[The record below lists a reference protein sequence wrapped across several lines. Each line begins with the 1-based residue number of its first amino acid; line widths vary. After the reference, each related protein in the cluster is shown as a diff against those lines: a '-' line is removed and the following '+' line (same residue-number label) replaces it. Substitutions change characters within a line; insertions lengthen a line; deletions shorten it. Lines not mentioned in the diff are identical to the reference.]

1 MVALTLPSLS
11 SEFGVSSKNVR
22 YTTCALFT
30 GLCVGAS
37 FWGVGSD
44 LMGRRLAFNTTL
56 FLAGVFAL
64 AVGGGPSWVGTC
76 GLYAALGFGVGG
88 NLPVD
93 GVCLTPIGALA
104 GTDPQVGTVFGVFTK
119 RIPEL
124 TDPIIGVVAAW
135 AAHWESH
142 CLGFPH
148 ELYM

>member
-1 MVALTLPSLS
+1 MS
-11 SEFGVSSKNVR
+11 SNNVR

-93 GVCLTPIGALA
+93 GVCLTPVSALA
-104 GTDPQVGTVFGVFTK
+104 GTDPLVGTVFGVFTK
-119 RIPEL
+119 RVPVL
-124 TDPIIGVVAAW
+124 TDSIERLVAVRSVIRL
-135 AAHWESH
+135 SH
-142 CLGFPH
+142 CLGVPD

>member
-1 MVALTLPSLS
+1 MS
-11 SEFGVSSKNVR
+11 SNNVR

-93 GVCLTPIGALA
+93 GVCLTPVGALA
-104 GTDPQVGTVFGVFTK
+104 GTDPLVGTVFGVFTK
-119 RIPEL
+119 RVPVL
-124 TDPIIGVVAAW
+124 TNSIERLVAVRSVIRL
-135 AAHWESH
+135 SH
-142 CLGFPH
+142 CLGVPD
-148 ELYM
+148 ELCM